1 MSIRPYRD
9 IERRKSRQIR
19 VGTVAVGGGAPITV
33 QTMTNTLTADA
44 AATIAQ
50 IQQVAEAGADIVRV
64 SCPDEDS
71 TAALPEIVRASPI
84 PIVADI
90 HFHYKRAIEAA
101 KAGAACLRINPGNI
115 GSAERVRDVVQAAKD
130 HGCSMRIGV
139 NAGSLERDLLE
150 RYGEPCPEAMVESAL
165 DHARILEDND
175 FFEFKISVKASDVFL
190 AVAAYQGLAEACDY
204 PLHLGITEAGGLRTG
219 TVKSAIGIGSL
230 LWAGIGDTIRVS
242 LSADPV
248 EEVKVGFDIL
258 KSLNLRHRGVN
269 VISCPSCAR
278 QQFEVIKTVELLES
292 RLAHITTPMTV
303 SVIGCVVNGP
313 GEARETD
320 IGLTGGGHGTHMVY
334 LSGVPHHRL
343 KDESIVDHLVGLI
356 EKKAAEIEAA
366 CPAADGEPG
375 ETHAQPRAAAA
386 S

>member
-9 IERRKSRQIR
+9 IERRRSRQIR
-19 VGTVAVGGGAPITV
+19 VGTVAVGGDAPITV

-50 IQQVAEAGADIVRV
+50 IRQVAEAGADIVRV

-101 KAGAACLRINPGNI
+101 EAGAACLRINPGNI
-115 GSAERVRDVVQAAKD
+115 GSAERVREVVKAAKD

-219 TVKSAIGIGSL
+219 TVKSSIGIGSL

-292 RLAHITTPMTV
+292 RLGHITTPMTV

-320 IGLTGGGHGTHMVY
+320 IGLTGGGNGTHMVY

-343 KDESIVDHLVGLI
+343 KDENIVDHLVGLI
-356 EKKAAEIEAA
+356 ERKAAEIEAA
-366 CPAADGEPG
+366 RAAADGASREA
-375 ETHAQPRAAAA
+375 HAQPRAAAA